1 MFHHT
6 LKENVSL
13 RVYFDW
19 LTLSFLAGNVNAGGY
34 LSCHRFVSHV
44 TGFATSSGVAF
55 RQESFL
61 RALGELS
68 IPLFFLI
75 GVMISGYLTEKK
87 MAHRIEGARYAP
99 VMNLVAVLLGLVAIG
114 GSFDFFGKF
123 GDPVL
128 IKHDYFLL
136 AGLCMACGL
145 QNAAITSASG
155 YTMRTTHLTGLTTD
169 LGLGIVRAEL
179 VGKATETEK
188 LQERR
193 MNLFRLGTIASFVM
207 GSFVAA
213 YIFSRFEYQ
222 GFFFPMALAIYC
234 AKSARRED

>member
-6 LKENVSL
+6 LKEKVSL
-13 RVYFDW
+13 HVYFDW
-19 LTLSFLAGNVNAGGY
+19 LTLSFLAGNINAGGY

-55 RQESFL
+55 WQQSFL

-75 GVMISGYLTEKK
+75 GVMISGYLTEKR
-87 MAHRIEGARYAP
+87 MAHKVEGARYAP

-114 GSFDFFGKF
+114 GSLDFFGKF
-123 GDPVL
+123 GDSIL

-155 YTMRTTHLTGLTTD
+155 YTIRTTHLTGLTTD
-169 LGLGIVRAEL
+169 LGLGLVRAEL
-179 VGKATETEK
+179 GQASATEK

-193 MNLFRLGTIASFVM
+193 MNLFRLGTIASFVI

-222 GFFFPMALAIYC
+222 GFFFSMALALYC
-234 AKSARRED
+234 AKSARREG

>member
-6 LKENVSL
+6 LKEKVSL

-19 LTLSFLAGNVNAGGY
+19 LTLSFLAGNINAGGY
-34 LSCHRFVSHV
+34 LSCHRFVSHI

-55 RQESFL
+55 KQESL
-61 RALGELS
+61 LTALGELS

-87 MAHRIEGARYAP
+87 RAHRIEGAKYAP
-99 VMNLVAVLLGLVAIG
+99 VMKLVALLLGLVAIG
-114 GSFDFFGKF
+114 GSFDFFGNF
-123 GDPVL
+123 GDPML

-136 AGLCMACGL
+136 AALCMACGL

-155 YTMRTTHLTGLTTD
+155 YTIRTTHLTGLTTD
-169 LGLGIVRAEL
+169 LGLGIVRAEM
-179 VGKATETEK
+179 GKATDLEK
-188 LQERR
+188 LNERR
-193 MNLFRLGTIASFVM
+193 MNIYRIGTIASFVA

-213 YIFSRFEYQ
+213 FVFSYFEYK
-222 GFFFPMALAIYC
+222 GFFFPTFLALYC
-234 AKSARRED
+234 AHSAGRER